1 MTLPQT
7 SPPNLP
13 AGLGERKF
21 RRLLESA
28 PDAMVI
34 ADREGRIVLINAQT
48 EKLFGYAAEE
58 LLGQPVELL
67 VPERFREKHIG
78 HRGEYNAAPRTRPMG
93 AGLELFG
100 RRKDGSTFPVEISLS
115 PLEEADGVLVTAA
128 IRDIT
133 ERMKVQEALRLSEE
147 RFRLIVE
154 EVKDYAIF
162 LLDPEGRVQSWN
174 EGAEKITGY
183 SAREII
189 GRHYSCFFQ
198 TEEVKRGKPEEELR
212 LAATDGRWEQEG
224 WRVRKDGSRLWAN
237 VVVTALRDPDGRLL
251 GFTKIVRDVTERKR
265 AHDAFLLEITNA
277 LVSHLDIPKLLS
289 AISSC
294 LLQVKEYDFAT
305 LALYDPDTKML
316 KTQTLDFHPA
326 NESPEEAQI
335 ATDNRSPYGWVF
347 HTRTPVLIKGE
358 HDEEQRLRMPAAL
371 AARGVRSGCWL
382 PLVGREGV
390 LGTLNVLSRRAGC
403 FDEEDLHL
411 LGQISNQIA
420 IALENAMAFRRVSE
434 SKEKLEEEKLYLEDE
449 LRTEFNFEEIVGS
462 SRPLRRVLRQ
472 VETVAPTDS
481 TVLILG
487 ETGTG
492 KELIARAVHNLS
504 PRRERTF
511 VRVNCA
517 SIPGGLLESEL
528 FGHEKG
534 AFTGAIAQRIG
545 RVELAHQGT
554 LFLDEV
560 GDIPL
565 DLQSKLLRFLQEKE
579 FERLGN
585 PRTITSDVRIVAAT
599 NRDLGTMVAQG
610 EFRRDLYYRVNVFPI
625 ELPPLRERREDLT
638 LLVHYFLAKYARRMK
653 RAIDSVAPE
662 TMQALER
669 YPWPG
674 NIRELEHLI
683 ERAVILSSGPVLKIP
698 PFATEAGSPEK
709 ATDSSS
715 LEEIERE
722 HILRVLRRSGGRIS
736 GPGGAAEQ
744 LGMKRTTLNSRM
756 QKLGISRKDI

>member
-1 MTLPQT
+1 MG
-7 SPPNLP
+7 SPETDP
-13 AGLGERKF
+13 ANVPPDASERKF
-21 RRLLESA
+21 RRLLEAA

-34 ADREGRIVLINAQT
+34 ADRGGRIVLINAQT
-48 EKLFGYAAEE
+48 ERLFGYATEE

-67 VPERFREKHIG
+67 VPEKLREEHVR
-78 HRGEYNAAPRTRPMG
+78 HRGKYNASPRTRPMG
-93 AGLELFG
+93 MGLELFG
-100 RRKDGSTFPVEISLS
+100 RRKNGSTFPVEISLS
-115 PLEEADGVLVTAA
+115 PLEDADGILVTAA

-133 ERMKVQEALRLSEE
+133 ERKKAQEALRLSEE

-162 LLDPEGRVQSWN
+162 MLDPEGRVRSWN
-174 EGAEKITGY
+174 EGAETISGY
-183 SAREII
+183 KAKEII
-189 GRHYSCFFQ
+189 GTHYSRFFQ
-198 TEEVKRGKPEEELR
+198 TEDVERGKPEEELR

-237 VVVTALRDPDGRLL
+237 VVLTALRDPDGQLL
-251 GFTKIVRDVTERKR
+251 GFTKIVRDITERKR

-277 LVSHLDIPKLLS
+277 LVSHLDVHKLLP
-289 AISSC
+289 AITSC
-294 LLQVKEYDFAT
+294 LRQVKEFDFAI
-305 LALYDPDTKML
+305 LALYDPDTKMV
-316 KTQTLDFHPA
+316 KTQMLDSHA
-326 NESPEEAQI
+326 AGESPEEAPT
-335 ATDNRSPYGWVF
+335 ASDSSSPSGWVF
-347 HTRTPVLIKGE
+347 NTRKPLLIQEDG
-358 HDEEQRLRMPAAL
+358 DEEPRWRMPASL
-371 AARGVRSGCWL
+371 AKLGVRSGCWL
-382 PLVGREGV
+382 PLLGREGI
-390 LGTLNVLSRRAGC
+390 LGTLDILSRRAEC
-403 FDEEDLHL
+403 FDEEDLDL

-420 IALENAMAFRRVSE
+420 IALENAMAFRRVSDI
-434 SKEKLEEEKLYLEDE
+434 KERLAEEKLYLEDE
-449 LRTEFNFEEIVGS
+449 LRTEFNFEEIVGN
-462 SRPLRRVLRQ
+462 SRALRRVLRQ

-481 TVLILG
+481 AVLILG

-504 PRRERTF
+504 PRREKTF

-579 FERLGN
+579 FERLGS
-585 PRTITSDVRIVAAT
+585 PRTIISDARIVAAT
-599 NRDLGTMVAQG
+599 NRDLGKMVANG
-610 EFRRDLYYRVNVFPI
+610 EFRRDLYYRLNVFPI
-625 ELPPLRERREDLT
+625 QLPALRERREDLP
-638 LLVHYFLAKYARRMK
+638 LLVHYFLAKYTKRMK
-653 RAIDSVAPE
+653 RAIDTIAPE

-669 YPWPG
+669 YSWPG

-683 ERAVILSSGPVLKIP
+683 ERSVILSPGPVLKIP
-698 PFATEAGSPEK
+698 PFATESGTPER
-709 ATDSSS
+709 AADSSS
-715 LEEIERE
+715 LEQIERE

-744 LGMKRTTLNSRM
+744 LGIKRTTLNSRM